1 MSETP
6 SVDEL
11 DALST
16 EELRHRAFELAEH
29 KHDVRFFWEL
39 IKHMKASSDI
49 ASEDASSGNLTGSIA
64 ESIRIIRE
72 LTSAELG
79 EDEPLLRAKFID
91 YLRRKGH

>member
-11 DALST
+11 ETLST
-16 EELRHRAFELAEH
+16 EELRQRAYELAEH
-29 KHDVRFFWEL
+29 KHDVRFFWDV
-39 IKHMKASSDI
+39 IKHMKASHDI

-64 ESIRIIRE
+64 ESVRVVRE
-72 LTSAELG
+72 LTSGELG

-91 YLRRKGH
+91 YLHRKG

>member
-11 DALST
+11 DALTT

-29 KHDVRFFWEL
+29 KHDVRFFWDL
-39 IKHMKASSDI
+39 VKHMKASSDI

-64 ESIRIIRE
+64 ETVRVVRE
-72 LTSAELG
+72 LTNGELG

-91 YLRRKGH
+91 YLHRKGD